1 MIVTSWPYDDQR
13 RRLTPG
19 ARRMISTYITSETQR
34 ERLGIALRENG
45 EEANHLRRSFPVE
58 HLAGGIAHH
67 FNNILTAII
76 GYGALLHEKMEPD
89 NPLRTYVEYMLS
101 SSEMAADLTKKLLA
115 YSGQQPIEPS
125 VADLNEIVRGTQR
138 LPPLFANK
146 SIQLHTKL
154 TSRKLPVMVDVAR
167 FEEVLVN
174 LISNAVDAMPGGG
187 TLTIATGRQQ
197 KGNSLRSR
205 YDESAD
211 RVLLTVVDTGTGMT
225 KETKRQA
232 FDPFFT
238 TKEVGKGTGLGLSIA
253 HGIVRQHGGSIDI
266 ESRIGEG
273 TKVSVYLPLAKSRI

>member
-1 MIVTSWPYDDQR
+1 
-13 RRLTPG
+13 
-19 ARRMISTYITSETQR
+19 MISNYITSETQR
-34 ERLGIALRENG
+34 KRLGVALRDNG
-45 EEANHLRRSFPVE
+45 EEVDRLRRSVRVE
-58 HLAGGIAHH
+58 QLAGGIAHH
-67 FNNILTAII
+67 FNNILTAVI
-76 GYGALLHEKMEPD
+76 GYGALVQEKMEPD

-115 YSGQQPIEPS
+115 YSGQQRINPS
-125 VADLNEIVRGTQR
+125 VADLNEIVRGAQR

-146 SIQLHTKL
+146 SIQLHMKL
-154 TSRKLPVMVDVAR
+154 TSRKLPAMVDVAC

-174 LISNAVDAMPGGG
+174 LISNAVDAMPDGGA
-187 TLTIATGRQQ
+187 LTIATDRLQ
-197 KGNSLRSR
+197 KGNSLRNR
-205 YDESAD
+205 CDESAG

-225 KETKRQA
+225 KETKKQA

-253 HGIVRQHGGSIDI
+253 HGIVSQHGGSIDI